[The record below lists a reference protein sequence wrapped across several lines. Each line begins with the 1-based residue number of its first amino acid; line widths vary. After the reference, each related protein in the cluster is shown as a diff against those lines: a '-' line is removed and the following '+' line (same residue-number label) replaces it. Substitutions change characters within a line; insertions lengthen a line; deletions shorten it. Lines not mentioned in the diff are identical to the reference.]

1 MDMGNEWKPEAPR
14 ARTIRLG
21 LSAVDALQD
30 GLRIVSA
37 TLRHLSPGR
46 GALPARRPVPPCIPL
61 ADFSVNLPSREV
73 KNCLHTRGPSRFP
86 AIARYSSRNLIR
98 IASLYLFLVVCLAIG
113 MLVPPAQAQSPGT
126 TVPGFWDPKRRV
138 ERPPAASVQAIRFVT
153 TDDFPPFNFLNA
165 DGRLTG
171 FNVDLA
177 RAICDE
183 LDIGCTIQAR
193 EWDDTLNAVR
203 QGGADAVIAGLAIT
217 TAARE
222 ELDFSDVYMRWPGRF
237 IVRRDADAIEIS
249 PDGLKGKTLA
259 VVART
264 AHEAYLAAFFPEVGR
279 KLYPTPEAA
288 REAVKSGEAD
298 AHFGDGMQLSFWLQ
312 SEAAEACCVFTG
324 GPYLESRFFGE
335 GLAIAVPRGR
345 EDLKQ
350 AIDAAL
356 AALQEKG
363 VYAEL
368 YLRYFPVGFF

>member
-1 MDMGNEWKPEAPR
+1 MNVFDEGQAKTAGAGAVGRGLVALVAGQLGWRMAWRHLFLMRDGISARHPLRLRAPR
-14 ARTIRLG
+14 DHDTSNLPEREVRNRYNTRSEMEFLRRGPGSAILRWCYAWAALLVIA
-21 LSAVDALQD
+21 SAV
-30 GLRIVSA
+30 
-37 TLRHLSPGR
+37 
-46 GALPARRPVPPCIPL
+46 ALPSA
-61 ADFSVNLPSREV
+61 
-73 KNCLHTRGPSRFP
+73 P
-86 AIARYSSRNLIR
+86 AAW
-98 IASLYLFLVVCLAIG
+98 
-113 MLVPPAQAQSPGT
+113 AQSAGT
-126 TVPGFWDPKRRV
+126 NAIPGFWDPKRRV
-138 ERPPAASVQAIRFVT
+138 ERPPATSVPAIRFVT
-153 TDDFPPFNFLNA
+153 TDDFPPFNFLNE

-183 LDIGCTIQAR
+183 LQIRCTIQAR
-193 EWDDTLNAVR
+193 EWDDTLNALR
-203 QGGADAVIAGLAIT
+203 QGTADAIIAGLAIT

-237 IVRRDADAIEIS
+237 IVRRDAAPLELT

-288 REAVKSGEAD
+288 REAVKSGDAD

-312 SEAAEACCVFTG
+312 SEAAGDCCMFLG

-335 GLAIAVPRGR
+335 GLAIAVPVGA
-345 EDLKQ
+345 ENLKH
-350 AIDAAL
+350 ALNAAL

>member
-1 MDMGNEWKPEAPR
+1 MASTHANRHDF
-14 ARTIRLG
+14 L
-21 LSAVDALQD
+21 LAL
-30 GLRIVSA
+30 
-37 TLRHLSPGR
+37 
-46 GALPARRPVPPCIPL
+46 
-61 ADFSVNLPSREV
+61 
-73 KNCLHTRGPSRFP
+73 
-86 AIARYSSRNLIR
+86 RYSSRNLIR
-98 IASLYLFLVVCLAIG
+98 SASLYLLLIVSLAVG
-113 MLVPPAQAQSPGT
+113 MLMPPAQAQSPGT

-183 LDIGCTIQAR
+183 LDIRCTIQAR

-203 QGGADAVIAGLAIT
+203 QGSADAVIAGLAIT

-237 IVRRDADAIEIS
+237 VVRRDAAAIDLT

-335 GLAIAVPRGR
+335 GLAIAVPRGQ
-345 EDLKQ
+345 DGPQ
-350 AIDAAL
+350 AGDQRRACRAPGEGRLRRTLPALLPGRLLLVRRVRARGTGPGRSARWRHATSGSISSRSRSICRKRSSSCSTWRSAA
-356 AALQEKG
+356 ATSTAS
-363 VYAEL
+363 A
-368 YLRYFPVGFF
+368 

>member
-1 MDMGNEWKPEAPR
+1 MAFAP
-14 ARTIRLG
+14 
-21 LSAVDALQD
+21 D
-30 GLRIVSA
+30 
-37 TLRHLSPGR
+37 
-46 GALPARRPVPPCIPL
+46 
-61 ADFSVNLPSREV
+61 
-73 KNCLHTRGPSRFP
+73 LH
-86 AIARYSSRNLIR
+86 
-98 IASLYLFLVVCLAIG
+98 
-113 MLVPPAQAQSPGT
+113 AQSADTAIPS
-126 TVPGFWDPKRRV
+126 FWDPKRRV

-171 FNVDLA
+171 FNIDLA

-183 LDIGCTIQAR
+183 LAIRCTIQAR

-203 QGGADAVIAGLAIT
+203 HGSADAVIAGLAIT

-237 IVRRDADAIEIS
+237 IVRRDAAAIDLT
-249 PDGLKGKTLA
+249 PNGLKGKTLA

-279 KLYPTPEAA
+279 KLYPSPEAA

-298 AHFGDGMQLSFWLQ
+298 AHFGDGMQLAFWLQ
-312 SEAAEACCVFTG
+312 SEAAEGCCVFVG

-335 GLAIAVPRGR
+335 GLAIAMPRGR

-350 AIDAAL
+350 AINAAL

>member
-1 MDMGNEWKPEAPR
+1 MNL
-14 ARTIRLG
+14 LG
-21 LSAVDALQD
+21 L
-30 GLRIVSA
+30 
-37 TLRHLSPGR
+37 
-46 GALPARRPVPPCIPL
+46 CIL
-61 ADFSVNLPSREV
+61 
-73 KNCLHTRGPSRFP
+73 
-86 AIARYSSRNLIR
+86 
-98 IASLYLFLVVCLAIG
+98 LVVALFIPGWFAG
-113 MLVPPAQAQSPGT
+113 TATAQPGVEAT
-126 TVPGFWDPKRRV
+126 PSFWDPRRRV
-138 ERPPAASVQAIRFVT
+138 ERPPAGSVQAIRFVT

-165 DGRLTG
+165 EGRLAG

-183 LDIGCTIQAR
+183 LAIRCTIQSR
-193 EWDDTLNAVR
+193 EWDDTLNAIR
-203 QGGADAVIAGLAIT
+203 QGSADAIIAGISIT
-217 TAARE
+217 AAARE
-222 ELDFSDVYMRWPGRF
+222 ELDFSEVYMRWPARF
-237 IVRRDADAIEIS
+237 VVRRDAGPIALTPE
-249 PDGLKGKTLA
+249 GLKGKTLA

-312 SEAAEACCVFTG
+312 SDSAGGCCAFAG

-345 EDLKQ
+345 DDLRQ

-356 AALQEKG
+356 AALNEKG
-363 VYAEL
+363 VYTEL